1 MVVSQELLM
10 LLESIMSN
18 HTDELK
24 RFLAHVLAQQGA
36 TARETPVMA
45 QSHDDAH
52 EQIVNFLSLLEM
64 LMYEIK
70 TDSSVQAIVQRHQMP
85 AIQHIDHTD
94 CDDET
99 IATSVIKANSTLEK
113 HPGMN
118 PQEVLYKELL
128 RRWKPSKKTS
138 VN

>member
-1 MVVSQELLM
+1 MVVSQELLT
-10 LLESIMSN
+10 LLEIIMSN
-18 HTDELK
+18 HPDELK

-36 TARETPVMA
+36 TGRETPLMA
-45 QSHDDAH
+45 QNNDDAH
-52 EQIVNFLSLLEM
+52 EQIVNFLSMLEM

-85 AIQHIDHTD
+85 ALQQIDHSD
-94 CDDET
+94 CDEDT
-99 IATSVIKANSTLEK
+99 IASSVIKANSTLEK

-118 PQEVLYKELL
+118 PDEVLYKELL

>member
-10 LLESIMSN
+10 LLESIMVN

-24 RFLAHVLAQQGA
+24 RFIAHALAQQG
-36 TARETPVMA
+36 TTSRETPVMV

-64 LMYEIK
+64 LMYEVK

-85 AIQHIDHTD
+85 SIQHIDHSD

-99 IATSVIKANSTLEK
+99 IASSVIKANSTLEK